1 MAYHYLCL
9 ESEMLVRIIASWLA
23 SALALWIVAQ
33 IIPGIAVRGFGAA
46 LAATIVIALVN
57 GTIGVVLKFL
67 FFPVTFLTLGL
78 FLLVLNALLLKLAS
92 LFTPGFSVR
101 GFWPALLGSVV
112 LTILGS
118 LLRRMLVPGRTGT
131 TYL

>member
-9 ESEMLVRIIASWLA
+9 EIEMLVHILASWLA

-33 IIPGIAVRGFGAA
+33 IIPGIEVQGFGAA
-46 LAATIVIALVN
+46 LMATIVIAIVN

-67 FFPVTFLTLGL
+67 FFPVTLLTLGL

-92 LFTPGFSVR
+92 LFTPGFTVR
-101 GFWPALLGSVV
+101 GFLPAMVGSVV
-112 LTILGS
+112 LTILTS
-118 LLRRMLVPGRTGT
+118 VLRHMVVPSRMGT

>member
-1 MAYHYLCL
+1 
-9 ESEMLVRIIASWLA
+9 MLVQILASWLA

-33 IIPGIAVRGFGAA
+33 IVPGIEVRGFGAA
-46 LAATIVIALVN
+46 LMATIVIAIVN

-67 FFPVTFLTLGL
+67 FFPVTLLTLGL
-78 FLLVLNALLLKLAS
+78 FLLVLNALLLKLAA

-101 GFWPALLGSVV
+101 GFIPAVLGSVV
-112 LTILGS
+112 LTILS
-118 LLRRMLVPGRTGT
+118 YLLRRMLVPGHGGT